1 MKLEYSLIPQTK
13 INSKLIKYL
22 NVRPDTIKLLQKNMG
37 RTLFDINAAIFFF
50 WMHFLTVTE
59 TKAKVNKLNLI
70 NLKSF
75 YTVKETISKM
85 KR

>member
-13 INSKLIKYL
+13 INLKLIKYL
-22 NVRPDTIKLLQKNMG
+22 NIRPDTIKLLQKNIG
-37 RTLFDINAAIFFF
+37 RTVFDINHSNIFLDE
-50 WMHFLTVTE
+50 FLNSNG
-59 TKAKVNKLNLI
+59 NKSKNKQI
-70 NLKSF
+70 EPNNLKSF

>member
-13 INSKLIKYL
+13 INLKLIKYL
-22 NVRPDTIKLLQKNMG
+22 NIRPDTIKLLQKNIG
-37 RTLFDINAAIFFF
+37 RTVFDINCSNIFLDE
-50 WMHFLTVTE
+50 FLNSNG
-59 TKAKVNKLNLI
+59 NKSKNKQI
-70 NLKSF
+70 EPNNLKSF

>member
-13 INSKLIKYL
+13 INLKLIKYL
-22 NVRPDTIKLLQKNMG
+22 NIRPDTIKLLQKNIG
-37 RTLFDINAAIFFF
+37 RTVFDINCSNIFLDE
-50 WMHFLTVTE
+50 FLNSN
-59 TKAKVNKLNLI
+59 VNKRKNKQI
-70 NLKSF
+70 EPNNLKSF

>member
-13 INSKLIKYL
+13 INLKLIKYL
-22 NVRPDTIKLLQKNMG
+22 NIRPDTIKLLQKNIG
-37 RTLFDINAAIFFF
+37 RTVFDINRSNIFLDE
-50 WMHFLTVTE
+50 FLNSNG
-59 TKAKVNKLNLI
+59 NKSKNKQI
-70 NLKSF
+70 EPNNLKSF